1 MAFWSNIFKR
11 NTGNSGTLANPGK
24 WFIDRLKFGNSGM
37 IVTSETALGITAVW
51 ACVRLISDTIASLE
65 KSVYKINKNGDFIE
79 ADEHP
84 LYEILK
90 YRWSSLYTSY
100 SGFETAQSHVLLGGN
115 LYLYPIRNL
124 ENQVKELRLFNPEQT
139 TIKLTKQEVTP
150 YAQTLRY
157 TNTEYPGLILNR
169 DEIIHIP
176 VFSKD
181 GIIGRS
187 PILAAN
193 DTLNMSANMLMYGN
207 RMFGN
212 GAHPSGM
219 LEHPGELSKTAQDR
233 LKDQFRKEY
242 QGTDNIGNVIVLE
255 EGMKFTPVQMSPE
268 MLKMIENRKYQT
280 EEIARIYSV
289 PLHMIQ
295 SLDRATNNNIEQQSI
310 DFVRTTIRPWVKRW
324 ENELNSILFVGRE
337 KGKYFIRFNLDSLLR
352 GDTAARAAFYNTL
365 WNIGSISSNEIRK
378 LENMP
383 SRKGGDEYFT
393 PLAMQGSESPKIEGN
408 GTPDPAEN

>member
-1 MAFWSNIFKR
+1 MGFWSNILKR
-11 NTGNSGTLANPGK
+11 NSGTLANPGK
-24 WFIDRLKFGNSGM
+24 WYIDRLKFGSKGV
-37 IVTSETALGITAVW
+37 IVPAEAALGITAVW

-65 KSVYKINKNGDFIE
+65 KSVYKINKNGDYVE

-84 LYEILK
+84 LYDILK
-90 YRWSSLYTSY
+90 NRWSSLYTSY
-100 SGFETAQSHVLLGGN
+100 SAFETAQSHVLLGGN
-115 LYLYPIRNL
+115 LYIYPIRDAST
-124 ENQVKELRLFNPEQT
+124 NQVKELRLFDPNT
-139 TIKLTKQEVTP
+139 TTVTLTKEDTP
-150 YAQTLRY
+150 PYKRELRY
-157 TNTEYPGLILNR
+157 SNSEYPGLKLNR
-169 DEIIHIP
+169 DEIIHLP
-176 VFSKD
+176 VFSRD
-181 GIIGRS
+181 GIMGRS

-193 DTLNMSANMLMYGN
+193 ETISMSINMLAYGN
-207 RMFGN
+207 NMFGN

-219 LEHPGELSKTAQDR
+219 LEHPGELSAPAQKR
-233 LKDQFRKEY
+233 LKDQFRDEY

-365 WNIGSISSNEIRK
+365 WNIGSISSKVDELKMIVKSK
-378 LENMP
+378 L
-383 SRKGGDEYFT
+383 
-393 PLAMQGSESPKIEGN
+393 SEWSVK
-408 GTPDPAEN
+408 